1 MASALL
7 LENIHASA
15 QQLLSR
21 HQIDLATQGKALA
34 GDALLAATRDYEL
47 LGIRS
52 ATTLTAEAFANAQ
65 RLLTSAASASARPGG
80 LGAAAHAGIPVF
92 NAPFS
97 NTRSVAE
104 LVIGR
109 PSC

>member
-52 ATTLTAEAFANAQ
+52 ATTLTAEAFAKAQ
-65 RLLTSAASASARPGG
+65 RLLTVGCFCIGTSQVD
-80 LGAAAHAGIPVF
+80 LGAD
-92 NAPFS
+92 
-97 NTRSVAE
+97 RKSV
-104 LVIGR
+104 V
-109 PSC
+109 